1 MKLAETINADA
12 PTDMNQKA
20 DFARNQRI
28 TFLAQETQT
37 TLAQIV
43 AYAYVLQKNVRLFM
57 GGRFF
62 DIFMKTEQQDLQQ
75 TTSRIWESESSD
87 WILLYVRKEPHKG
100 NAHMY
105 WLPNTPFTQSDWT
118 AKMLAN
124 YYAWRHTHAWQSGTY
139 HGHEWETFEINRCFR
154 YPKSISQSFD
164 TLAIKLCSEIWH
176 ELAEITI
183 EGIEIDHFKGDELVN
198 MTDKR
203 IWFTTPV
210 CYSDCIFHAL
220 YFATHR
226 TKLQMAQLER
236 EKTAVFQALQTLMQH
251 RVLRDSD
258 NWQIIADA
266 HAHYVNNLT
275 LETFLM
281 ESTAPAFALIA
292 YATVLKV
299 NVCVFDD
306 YKFYY
311 DIVTVPPDDPSC
323 KWVSV
328 FTFGENGVCKHLDFV
343 EETRKHQTSSSSCG
357 TPTW

>member
-1 MKLAETINADA
+1 
-12 PTDMNQKA
+12 
-20 DFARNQRI
+20 
-28 TFLAQETQT
+28 
-37 TLAQIV
+37 
-43 AYAYVLQKNVRLFM
+43 
-57 GGRFF
+57 
-62 DIFMKTEQQDLQQ
+62 
-75 TTSRIWESESSD
+75 
-87 WILLYVRKEPHKG
+87 
-100 NAHMY
+100 
-105 WLPNTPFTQSDWT
+105 
-118 AKMLAN
+118 
-124 YYAWRHTHAWQSGTY
+124 
-139 HGHEWETFEINRCFR
+139 
-154 YPKSISQSFD
+154 
-164 TLAIKLCSEIWH
+164 
-176 ELAEITI
+176 LAEITI

-328 FTFGENGVCKHLDFV
+328 FTFGENDVRKHLYFV
-343 EETRKHQTSSSSCG
+343 EETRPLEENTKHLRQVVELQHGSYLTGLHIQSAIPCRRYSKPVLLSQECKIG
-357 TPTW
+357 DDDWMTHI